1 VAAAPQD
8 APVAARPVPPGRGG
22 GFAAPTSRMAP
33 LRIVAVY
40 AVVGALWILFS
51 DRILEALVPAGPL
64 RDTLQTAKGWTYVL
78 ATALLLFVLI
88 RRQQAAVRAVMAQ
101 VQATFDSMGDAVLVV
116 DPGAVIVEV
125 NRAALR
131 MLGIAGKEQML
142 GPLVGLVGRFAMRS
156 PDGSPF
162 PADGFA
168 SLRALAGETVHRL
181 PAIFRRADGSDVHV
195 EITAAPVL
203 DPGGR
208 GVRFAVAILRDVT
221 EVRQVDEMRDEFL
234 ATAAHEFKT
243 PLAIIKAY
251 GQLLQRRSP
260 ADATALE
267 AVDRQVDRLSR
278 LVQQL
283 LEVARIRR
291 GSPDLRLGA
300 YDLTGQVK
308 EVVERMRRQAGGAR
322 LLLGDL
328 VPLPVRADRS
338 RIEQVLVSL
347 LDNALK
353 FSPRGGDVRIAV
365 TRRDGEAVVSIR
377 DAGVGIPPE
386 RQARLFER
394 YYRAHEGDPEDR
406 GGFGLGLDL
415 ARAIVERHGGRVWFE
430 SQEGAGSTFFFS
442 LPVAEEVP
450 DVTA

>member
-1 VAAAPQD
+1 MAAPPEG
-8 APVAARPVPPGRGG
+8 APAPAGLPGPLPEGG
-22 GFAAPTSRMAP
+22 PDPATRVTP
-33 LRIVAVY
+33 LRIVVAY
-40 AVVGALWILFS
+40 ALVGALWILFS
-51 DRILEALVPAGPL
+51 DRLLEALVPPGSV
-64 RDTLQTAKGWTYVL
+64 RDQLQTAKGWAYVL
-78 ATALLLFVLI
+78 ATALLLLVLI
-88 RRQQAAVRAVMAQ
+88 RRQQRAIRAVAAQ
-101 VQATFDSMGDAVLVV
+101 VQATLESMGDGVLVV
-116 DPGAVIVEV
+116 APGPVVVDA
-125 NRAALR
+125 NRAAVR
-131 MLGIAGKEQML
+131 MLGLAGRDELL
-142 GPLVGLVGRFAMRS
+142 GPLVRLVGRFAMRN

-168 SLRALAGETVHRL
+168 SMRALAGETVHRL
-181 PAIFRRADGSDVHV
+181 PAIFRREDGSDVHV

-203 DPGGR
+203 DPSGG
-208 GVRFAVAILRDVT
+208 GVRFAVAVLRDVT
-221 EVRQVDEMRDEFL
+221 EVRQLDEMRDEFL

-283 LEVARIRR
+283 LEVARLRR
-291 GSPDLRLGA
+291 GAHDLRLGA
-300 YDLTGQVK
+300 YDLTGQVR

-322 LLLGDL
+322 LLVGDL
-328 VPLPVRADRS
+328 AAVPVRADRS

-353 FSPRGGDVRIAV
+353 FSPRGGDVKVGVARHG
-365 TRRDGEAVVSIR
+365 REAVVSVQ
-377 DAGVGIPPE
+377 DAGVGISAE

-415 ARAIVERHGGRVWFE
+415 ARAIVVRHGGRVWFE

-442 LPVAEEVP
+442 LPVADGVA
-450 DVTA
+450 DATA